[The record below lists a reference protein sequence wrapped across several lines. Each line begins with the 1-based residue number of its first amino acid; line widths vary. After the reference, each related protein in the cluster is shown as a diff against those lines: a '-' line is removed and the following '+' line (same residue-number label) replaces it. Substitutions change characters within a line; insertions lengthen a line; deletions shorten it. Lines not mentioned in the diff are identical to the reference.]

1 MQFKVAI
8 FKKKKNRL
16 KEQVK
21 FIVGLFGFGFYKKK
35 MRP

>member
-8 FKKKKNRL
+8 FKKKNRL